1 MNNIISSLTWST
13 SDQFLICTSKP
24 MVNNFDQKEAFI
36 EKHCVKSVQIRSC
49 HWYVLGLNTEIYGVN
64 LHNQLEYRQIWTRT
78 NTPYLGTF
86 HAVEIKHE

>member
-1 MNNIISSLTWST
+1 
-13 SDQFLICTSKP
+13 

-49 HWYVLGLNTEIYGVN
+49 HWYVLGLNTEIHGVN

-78 NTPYLGTF
+78 NTPYLGAF